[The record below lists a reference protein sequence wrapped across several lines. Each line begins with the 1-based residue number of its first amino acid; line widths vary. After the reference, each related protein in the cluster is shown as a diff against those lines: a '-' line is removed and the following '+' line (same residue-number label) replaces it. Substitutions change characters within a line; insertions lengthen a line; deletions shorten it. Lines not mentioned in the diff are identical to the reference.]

1 MTNYR
6 EIVLPKR
13 PGCLTILA
21 ILYFVSAACYLLN
34 GALVAAGFVE
44 SPYETFGRFSAIEIG
59 LLIATSALI
68 PLAIA
73 YGLWKLQ
80 VWAWWIVVVTSSF
93 SVLSLV
99 LTIVGTLYIDPT
111 QLSGEPG
118 FVTFVNSFKVII
130 ITIVAMILVINGGI
144 LGWFLQNKFL
154 FVGHYYRYP
163 GLEPAAAPRAAKVS
177 SNKDLVLTMGALAVI
192 LILVFLIGATLIAF
206 L

>member
-21 ILYFVSAACYLLN
+21 ILYIVSAACYLLN
-34 GALVAAGFVE
+34 GALVAAGFVQ
-44 SPYETFGRFSAIEIG
+44 SPYEAFGRFSAIEIG

-80 VWAWWIVVVTSSF
+80 LWAWWIVVITTSF
-93 SVLSLV
+93 SVLFLV

-111 QLSGEPG
+111 ALSAEPG
-118 FVTFVNSFKVII
+118 FVTFINSFKVII
-130 ITIVAMILVINGGI
+130 ITITAMILVVNGGI

-163 GLEPAAAPRAAKVS
+163 GLEPAEAPRTSKS
-177 SNKDLVLTMGALAVI
+177 SNKELLLTAGALGVI
-192 LILVFLIGATLIAF
+192 LILVVLIGATLIAF